1 MSRQATFWAWGRI
14 RSTDLPFRARLL
26 LLALADRHNADNGQC
41 NPGIA
46 CLCAD
51 TGMYRETIMEA
62 IKCLES
68 KNIIAVQ
75 RKLGAGSSYQF
86 TGFELVNQSP
96 ITDRSEFNDQ
106 LVNIDRNPS
115 ADTDRLASK
124 NQSVNANQSVNTDP
138 DQSVFTD
145 SNQSVNT
152 DTEPYN
158 RTYKEEP
165 IDASAKKAPLAPDAF
180 AEFYKAYPKKK
191 ALKEAKAAWKKLN
204 PDEILQADIMA
215 GLERAK
221 QSRDWLKEE
230 GRYIPYPATWL
241 NGRRWEDDVEP
252 AALPKK
258 PVESFLGLGGLI

>member
-1 MSRQATFWAWGRI
+1 MSRQATFWAWAKI

-51 TGMYRETIMEA
+51 TAMYRETIMEA
-62 IKCLES
+62 IKSLES
-68 KNIIAVQ
+68 ENIIAVQ

-86 TGFELVNQSP
+86 IGFELGKQSP
-96 ITDRSEFNDQ
+96 ITDQSEFNNQ
-106 LVNIDRNPS
+106 PVNTDRNQS
-115 ADTDRLASK
+115 ADTDQLPPK
-124 NQSVNANQSVNTDP
+124 NQSANTDPSVNTDP

-180 AEFYKAYPKKK
+180 AEFYKAYPNKKNRKK
-191 ALKEAKAAWKKLN
+191 AEAAWKKLN
-204 PDEILQADIMA
+204 PDKTLQAEIMA
-215 GLERAK
+215 GLARAK
-221 QSRDWLKEE
+221 QSRDWQKD
-230 GRYIPYPATWL
+230 GGQYIPHPATWL

-252 AALPKK
+252 AALPKN
-258 PVESFLGLGGLI
+258 PVESFLGIGGLI

>member
-1 MSRQATFWAWGRI
+1 MSRQATFWAWAKI

-51 TGMYRETIMEA
+51 TAMYRETIMEA

-68 KNIIAVQ
+68 ENIIAVQ

-86 TGFELVNQSP
+86 IGFELGKQSP
-96 ITDRSEFNDQ
+96 ITDQ
-106 LVNIDRNPS
+106 S
-115 ADTDRLASK
+115 ANTD
-124 NQSVNANQSVNTDP
+124 QSVNTDP
-138 DQSVFTD
+138 DQSVNTD
-145 SNQSVNT
+145 PDQSVNT

-180 AEFYKAYPKKK
+180 AEFYKAYPNKKNRKK
-191 ALKEAKAAWKKLN
+191 AEAAWKKLN
-204 PDEILQADIMA
+204 PDKTLQAEIMA
-215 GLERAK
+215 GLARAK
-221 QSRDWLKEE
+221 QSRDWQKD
-230 GRYIPYPATWL
+230 GGQYIPHPATWL

-252 AALPKK
+252 AALPKN
-258 PVESFLGLGGLI
+258 PVESFLGIGGLI